1 MAQGN
6 SAIRTTFMHHLTWAA
21 IAVVAGLEAGF
32 FYWFRPSLVMAGAAL
47 GLGLVCLLLWVP
59 VFLRSSAFSSSVYR
73 WIEAQEATQLAK
85 LEGLADDFDELAFD
99 KGGAQLRLLRDKLES
114 LTQVLKRR
122 LDSGEMTYGRY
133 LGMAQEV
140 YGATLDN
147 LHEVAVALR
156 SVSTIEPDYLHSRL
170 DELGR
175 AGKRSADHDREFMA
189 LQERRQLL
197 ESTEKRVAQ
206 LMAQN
211 ESALTVIDQTSA
223 ALAATRTD
231 QGHAT
236 LDAETAMT
244 ELERLAERA
253 GKYAASR

>member
-1 MAQGN
+1 
-6 SAIRTTFMHHLTWAA
+6 
-21 IAVVAGLEAGF
+21 
-32 FYWFRPSLVMAGAAL
+32 
-47 GLGLVCLLLWVP
+47 
-59 VFLRSSAFSSSVYR
+59 
-73 WIEAQEATQLAK
+73 
-85 LEGLADDFDELAFD
+85 
-99 KGGAQLRLLRDKLES
+99 
-114 LTQVLKRR
+114 
-122 LDSGEMTYGRY
+122 MTYGRY